1 MITTLEWNGEVDA
14 GDIAS
19 SLPLAHGEV
28 MEGGRIIFVKIL
40 WENFLNL

>member
-1 MITTLEWNGEVDA
+1 MRV
-14 GDIAS
+14 DIAS

-40 WENFLNL
+40 ASCP